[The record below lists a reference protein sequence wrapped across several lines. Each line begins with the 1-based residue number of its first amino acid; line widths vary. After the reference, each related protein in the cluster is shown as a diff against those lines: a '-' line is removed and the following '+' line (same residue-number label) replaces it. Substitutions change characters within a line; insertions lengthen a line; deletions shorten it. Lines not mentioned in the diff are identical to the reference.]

1 MEMAYRIYSVVS
13 CSQYL
18 KGMTIFDSQPSHEV
32 GNFIIPILQV
42 EKRRVRFLPERRF
55 ISHYLFQRAF
65 CSGALLLRI
74 LFQKITFFSVPFPTK
89 VFNPSKSN
97 RCFSSKEACPQAHS
111 PQWPCLS
118 LGSCSFFFPWVLA
131 ASPAWPNAL
140 EAVSVVEGG
149 RSA

>member
-1 MEMAYRIYSVVS
+1 MEMAYRIYRVVS

-18 KGMTIFDSQPSHEV
+18 KGMTKFDSQPSHEV

-74 LFQKITFFSVPFPTK
+74 LFQKITFFSVPLPTK

-97 RCFSSKEACPQAHS
+97 RCFSSRKLVPRPQSTVAL
-111 PQWPCLS
+111 PLPGL
-118 LGSCSFFFPWVLA
+118 LLLFFPWVLA
-131 ASPAWPNAL
+131 ANPARPNAL